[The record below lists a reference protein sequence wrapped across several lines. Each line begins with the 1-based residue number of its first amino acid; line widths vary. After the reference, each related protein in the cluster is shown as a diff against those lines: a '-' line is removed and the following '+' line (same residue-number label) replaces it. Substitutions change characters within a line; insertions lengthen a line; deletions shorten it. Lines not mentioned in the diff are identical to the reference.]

1 MGKFLIWWFRTTFFL
16 IQAFVQVN
24 TEQKPAFWTK
34 ISVDS
39 NILTNVLNQEVYWV
53 PPLIILHIFQ
63 HLKGIQAKSKIFRI
77 NVSSDAFLDSFVTE
91 VRAARIYEKLD
102 NNLLSDPTQNYNIIE
117 KKILETKEKLLTSK
131 IVRFNKYRHK
141 ISPWITNGI
150 LVSIRHRDK
159 LYYQKSQI
167 PTTDA
172 NYHILESNL
181 KIYNRVLN
189 QAIRKAEIDYYQSML
204 KENEHDL
211 KKTWS
216 LFFVVIKRIK
226 RILIESRLVLR
237 SSQTP
242 KTS

>member
-1 MGKFLIWWFRTTFFL
+1 MW
-16 IQAFVQVN
+16 
-24 TEQKPAFWTK
+24 
-34 ISVDS
+34 
-39 NILTNVLNQEVYWV
+39 
-53 PPLIILHIFQ
+53 
-63 HLKGIQAKSKIFRI
+63 
-77 NVSSDAFLDSFVTE
+77 
-91 VRAARIYEKLD
+91 AARIYEKLD

-117 KKILETKEKLLTSK
+117 KTILEAKEKLLTSK

-167 PTTDA
+167 PTTDP
-172 NYHILESNL
+172 NYLILESNL

-216 LFFVVIKRIK
+216 LFFVETKRIK
-226 RILIESRLVLR
+226 RILIESTLVLR